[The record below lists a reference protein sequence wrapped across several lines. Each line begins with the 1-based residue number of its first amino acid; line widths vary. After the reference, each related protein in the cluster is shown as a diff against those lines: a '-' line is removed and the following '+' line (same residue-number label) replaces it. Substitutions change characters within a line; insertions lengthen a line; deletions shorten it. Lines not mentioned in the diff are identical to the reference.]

1 MSLEPCVIP
10 LGRVAP
16 SPVGAMEYWPCRCGE
31 AFSFE
36 HSRFPSLDHVHFAS
50 QGRRGRDTSLP
61 DLLVR
66 KLFTCRRGIEVVR
79 SHNNS
84 ARARKGPTA
93 HQSSAPT
100 GPSVMHRAATDRRMV
115 SARWLE
121 R

>member
-36 HSRFPSLDHVHFAS
+36 HSRFPSLDHVRFAS

-66 KLFTCRRGIEVVR
+66 KLFTCRRGIELVR

-84 ARARKGPTA
+84 SRTPRRPGKVQERTILGT
-93 HQSSAPT
+93 HR
-100 GPSVMHRAATDRRMV
+100 SVMYA
-115 SARWLE
+115 
-121 R
+121 